1 MVLVVFPFLSLFLFF
16 FLSSFF
22 LISLCPVFL
31 LLFSFFLPFSQF
43 LSFPQFSLPFPKSAA
58 PVLPHFLLPWHSCHV
73 YVCIVIILST
83 GASSG
88 IGAATAVLFAKLG
101 AHLSLTGRNETN
113 LNKVAEECKQHGA
126 KVSGLCDPWVEAV
139 LDFTHAH
146 LHKCMHFFLCASKFS
161 NLHAHCACNFSVT
174 NFKMNRN
181 SKKLLISTN
190 FQGIKSLCF
199 LYFAICVV
207 FSVLRPSFVHVS
219 TMLCK

>member
-1 MVLVVFPFLSLFLFF
+1 MGLGWSGVTKMYYLRHVKSEGLEKPIKYGCLTTSA
-16 FLSSFF
+16 
-22 LISLCPVFL
+22 LIYLRS
-31 LLFSFFLPFSQF
+31 
-43 LSFPQFSLPFPKSAA
+43 
-58 PVLPHFLLPWHSCHV
+58 
-73 YVCIVIILST
+73 
-83 GASSG
+83 
-88 IGAATAVLFAKLG
+88 
-101 AHLSLTGRNETN
+101 
-113 LNKVAEECKQHGA
+113 EC
-126 KVSGLCDPWVEAV
+126 VSPV

-161 NLHAHCACNFSVT
+161 NLHAHCACNFLVT

-207 FSVLRPSFVHVS
+207 FSLLRPSFVHVP